1 MITDAH
7 NTRYCSPIGR
17 STAPARIP
25 IVRLYEVSHHG
36 QGGGVNLQQHSHRQ
50 TMFPW
55 RNSPSYIPPSLF
67 LLCVTRTSLCAT
79 SIHVRD
85 RRGLEDRCDWLRRQR
100 NQSNSILVVPGQS
113 LPMSPTDETVPPLLI
128 ERAARC

>member
-50 TMFPW
+50 TMFPR
-55 RNSPSYIPPSLF
+55 RNSPSYIYPSLTISPIRDQD
-67 LLCVTRTSLCAT
+67 LSVR
-79 SIHVRD
+79 HVDPRFA
-85 RRGLEDRCDWLRRQR
+85 
-100 NQSNSILVVPGQS
+100 IV
-113 LPMSPTDETVPPLLI
+113 
-128 ERAARC
+128 AA